1 MIDLE
6 RALSSLQQLMLPT
19 GFMHVRWQ
27 VMLAVNVVM
36 QPGSTKAIIVITVT
50 IIIII
55 IIIIIIT
62 IIIIII
68 VIIIV
73 VLPQLTRRS
82 RLQDVYNSVSLF
94 PLPPALM
101 NR

>member
-36 QPGSTKAIIVITVT
+36 QPGSIKTIIIITVT
-50 IIIII
+50 VIIIII
-55 IIIIIIT
+55 IISHAT
-62 IIIIII
+62 
-68 VIIIV
+68 
-73 VLPQLTRRS
+73 LPDGNSSRS
-82 RLQDVYNSVSLF
+82 HNQRSHV
-94 PLPPALM
+94 M
-101 NR
+101 